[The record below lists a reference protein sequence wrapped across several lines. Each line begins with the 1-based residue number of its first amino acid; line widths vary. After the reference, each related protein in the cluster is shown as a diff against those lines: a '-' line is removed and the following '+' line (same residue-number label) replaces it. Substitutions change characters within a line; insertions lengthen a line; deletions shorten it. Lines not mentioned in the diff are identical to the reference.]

1 MKVVNFEQGSD
12 PWLEWRLNGIT
23 ATDAIIIGASLI
35 NLELYKDESLWR
47 LWSVKTNYARAKDLS
62 RNPHVN
68 RGKQFED
75 VARLKCEQHF
85 NDMIIPVCIESTYKG
100 MIRASL
106 DGILATGE
114 PVELKCPSEPVWL
127 DILQKGENS
136 AHYQRYW
143 IQCQHQML
151 ASGSKK
157 SYLAFYFNDEFKVF
171 EIEAD
176 MDFLRE
182 LFVLEMKFW
191 QMVQNNEPPAKD
203 PIRDSHIPVGEESS
217 QWIYLSENYKFFD
230 DQIIALK
237 EQLKELEAKREPFR
251 EGLIALMPDSKT
263 VDYNGLIVTQVETGG
278 SYDSGKLIELIKKL
292 DPSITEAHLNS
303 FKKEKKPSFRFSR
316 SADDA
321 PRNIINEEV
330 LKPLNQKTEDYVS
343 AVF

>member
-237 EQLKELEAKREPFR
+237 EQLKELEGKRKPFK
-251 EGLIALMPDSKT
+251 EGLMAIMPDSKT
-263 VDYNGLIVTQVETGG
+263 VDYNGLIVTRYERQG
-278 SYDSGKLIELIKKL
+278 SYDADKLVEFIKKL
-292 DPSITEAHLNS
+292 DPNITEDVLNS
-303 FKKEKKPSFRFSR
+303 FRKEKNTSLRITR
-316 SADDA
+316 SSNDA

-330 LKPLNQKTEDYVS
+330 LQPIVQKAVDYES